1 MEEPT
6 YGKSL
11 KILETDKKLR
21 IMKKII
27 LLVLSL
33 LLSFPLF
40 AQFKGKMVFK
50 TMNKER
56 HFTVYSCDAG
66 YRYDFDEDGQ
76 KGAVIVNSNSNEVI
90 ILMPQQKMA
99 MKSPAGS
106 PMSMSSD
113 PLQSF
118 ENYQESGL
126 MKEEGT
132 ETINGIKCTKSALW
146 NKDNP
151 TQKMFTM
158 WYSDKYKFPMK
169 MVNHIDGSEDS
180 GMEMQNVEIW
190 TPESGFFEI
199 PSGYQIMDMPKMMP

>member
-1 MEEPT
+1 
-6 YGKSL
+6 
-11 KILETDKKLR
+11 
-21 IMKKII
+21 MKKII
-27 LLVLSL
+27 LLTLSIL
-33 LLSFPLF
+33 LNIPLL

-50 TMNKER
+50 TMDKER

-76 KGAVIVNSNSNEVI
+76 KGAVIANSSSSELI

-106 PMSMSSD
+106 PMSLSSD
-113 PLQSF
+113 PLKLM
-118 ENYQESGL
+118 ENYQENGL

-132 ETINGIKCTKSALW
+132 ETVNGIKCTKSVLW

-158 WYSDKYKFPMK
+158 WFSDKYKFPMK
-169 MVNHIDGSEDS
+169 MINHIDGSEDS
-180 GMEMQNVEIW
+180 GMEMQDLESW
-190 TPESGFFEI
+190 TPNETFFEI
-199 PSGYQIMDMPKMMP
+199 PSGYHVMEIPAGMPGR

>member
-1 MEEPT
+1 MQ
-6 YGKSL
+6 
-11 KILETDKKLR
+11 
-21 IMKKII
+21 KII
-27 LLVLSL
+27 LLSLSVLLSL
-33 LLSFPLF
+33 PLF
-40 AQFKGKMVFK
+40 AQFKGKMVFR

-56 HFTVYSCDAG
+56 TFTVHSSDEG
-66 YRYDFDEDGQ
+66 YRYDFDENGQ
-76 KGAVIVNSNSNEVI
+76 KGAVIVNNNSSEVI

-113 PLQSF
+113 PLKSL

-132 ETINGIKCTKSALW
+132 ETINGIKCTKSVLW

-151 TQKMFTM
+151 NQKMFTM
-158 WYSDKYKFPMK
+158 WFSDKYKFPMK

-180 GMEMQNVEIW
+180 GMEMKDVEPW
-190 TPESGFFEI
+190 TPDEQFLKI
-199 PSGYQIMDMPKMMP
+199 PSGYNVMEMPSGMPGQ

>member
-1 MEEPT
+1 
-6 YGKSL
+6 
-11 KILETDKKLR
+11 
-21 IMKKII
+21 MKRLII
-27 LLVLSL
+27 LTLSI
-33 LLSFPLF
+33 LLSYPLF
-40 AQFKGKMVFK
+40 AQFKGTMVFK

-76 KGAVIVNSNSNEVI
+76 KGAVIVNSSSSEVI

-113 PLQSF
+113 PLKSL
-118 ENYQESGL
+118 EHYQENGL
-126 MKEEGT
+126 MKREGT
-132 ETINGIKCTKSALW
+132 ENINGIKCTKSVLW

-151 TQKMFTM
+151 TPKMFTM

-169 MVNHIDGSEDS
+169 MINHIDGSEDS
-180 GMEMQNVEIW
+180 GMEMKDVEPW
-190 TPESGFFEI
+190 I
-199 PSGYQIMDMPKMMP
+199 PDEQLLKIPDGYHVMEMPSMPNK

>member
-1 MEEPT
+1 
-6 YGKSL
+6 
-11 KILETDKKLR
+11 
-21 IMKKII
+21 
-27 LLVLSL
+27 
-33 LLSFPLF
+33 
-40 AQFKGKMVFK
+40 MVFK

-76 KGAVIVNSNSNEVI
+76 KGAVIVNGSSSEVI

-113 PLQSF
+113 PLKSL

-132 ETINGIKCTKSALW
+132 ETVNGIECTKSILW

-158 WYSDKYKFPMK
+158 WYSNKYKFPMK

-180 GMEMQNVEIW
+180 GMEMKDVKPW
-190 TPESGFFEI
+190 TPDEQLLKI
-199 PSGYQIMDMPKMMP
+199 PSGYHVMEMPSGMPGQ